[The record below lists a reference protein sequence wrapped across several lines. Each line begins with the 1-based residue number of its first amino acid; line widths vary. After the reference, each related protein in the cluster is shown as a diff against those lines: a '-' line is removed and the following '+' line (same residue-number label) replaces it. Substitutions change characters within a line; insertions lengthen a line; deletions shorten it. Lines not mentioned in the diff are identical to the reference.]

1 MTAAQA
7 AVEASKGFLDIVIG
21 LLEVANAIA
30 QLALDAAKGVVQAVA
45 ALVTFGLDLL
55 KGRLISTYHMPF
67 HISNRSEFAGFLAY
81 GMLKSIG
88 SSSSIPSKVP

>member
-1 MTAAQA
+1 MTTTSDPRPATQCCTAHP
-7 AVEASKGFLDIVIG
+7 FLDIVIG

-55 KGRLISTYHMPF
+55 KSRLISTYHMPF
-67 HISNRSEFAGFLAY
+67 HIG
-81 GMLKSIG
+81 
-88 SSSSIPSKVP
+88 